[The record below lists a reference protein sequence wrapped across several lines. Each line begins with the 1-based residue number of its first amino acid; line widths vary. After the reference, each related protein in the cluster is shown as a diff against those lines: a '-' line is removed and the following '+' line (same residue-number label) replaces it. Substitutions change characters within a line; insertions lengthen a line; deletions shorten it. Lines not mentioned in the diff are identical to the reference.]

1 MLAPSEL
8 LTYSFFFGLLH
19 GILPDEHTWP
29 ITFSYAIGGAS
40 GRKGM
45 KAGLY
50 FTAAF
55 TVQRM
60 MISELSCLAL
70 SPFLLLQSLQGVVYA
85 IVGTVMAIAGW
96 IVLRKN
102 RYPHVHMFGE
112 NNLAAILDRIL
123 PRLSSSGPESP
134 VMAPPARWAAV
145 HGFIAGFGFGGFSL
159 YVNTVAAPAMTSP
172 WLGFLPGMAFG
183 LGTMVTVV
191 MIGAFFGSLLQH
203 VPHLTAGEI
212 KRIGAL
218 AGGRTLFFGGLLFVL
233 AGMLDLSGAE
243 RYLPFST
250 GNLIMGLFMTVV
262 VVPAVI
268 YSWKEIRAMRPG
280 TGTGQAHSGES
291 DTRPPS

>member
-1 MLAPSEL
+1 MHPVHL
-8 LTYSFFFGLLH
+8 LVYSFVFGLLH

-29 ITFSYAIGGAS
+29 ITFSYAMGGAS
-40 GRKGM
+40 GRQGM

-55 TVQRM
+55 TAQRM
-60 MISELSCLAL
+60 MISELSYLAL

-85 IVGTVMAIAGW
+85 IVGAVMAIAGW

-112 NNLAAILDRIL
+112 HIPEAILDRIES
-123 PRLSSSGPESP
+123 RQAAGPERP

-172 WLGFLPGMAFG
+172 WLGFLPGLAFG
-183 LGTMVTVV
+183 LGTMITVV
-191 MIGAFFGSLLQH
+191 MIGALFGALLQY
-203 VPHLTAGEI
+203 VPHLTAEEV

-218 AGGRTLFFGGLLFVL
+218 LSGRTLFFGGLLFGL
-233 AGMLDLSGAE
+233 AGMLVLSGAE
-243 RYLPFST
+243 RYLPFDA
-250 GNLIMGLFMTVV
+250 GNLIMVLFMAVV
-262 VVPAVI
+262 VVPSFI
-268 YSWKEIRAMRPG
+268 RSWRDVTMSRKL
-280 TGTGQAHSGES
+280 SG
-291 DTRPPS
+291 RKGAGIPAR